1 LAGSFARGFGP
12 AQRGHKSFSWSSVRP
27 LVDGSNRVDNFADT
41 GGAEFLCPQDCC
53 CVLIIRGGL
62 MIDHSN
68 GDGNPFSTR
77 VPSVRNERCER
88 SCLSDK

>member
-41 GGAEFLCPQDCC
+41 GGKLG
-53 CVLIIRGGL
+53 I
-62 MIDHSN
+62 
-68 GDGNPFSTR
+68 
-77 VPSVRNERCER
+77 
-88 SCLSDK
+88 